1 MSEPSSSDPSDPG
14 DHRDRHEGIGIGAL
28 SAGALSSLLDHLEAR
43 ADLFR
48 WEAREAKSR
57 LVRRIACL
65 VAGSVMLISAYA
77 VGVAALVG
85 WLAQSQGLSWPAAA
99 GFVALGH
106 LLLAVILLLLASRRS
121 QGELFPDSV
130 AELRRDRELL
140 RRRSER
146 SRPRD
151 PKS

>member
-1 MSEPSSSDPSDPG
+1 MTEPTSPDPTGSG
-14 DHRDRHEGIGIGAL
+14 NSRDRHEGFGSL

-57 LVRRIACL
+57 LVQRIVFL
-65 VAGSVMLISAYA
+65 LAGSVMVIAAYA

-85 WLAQSQGLSWPAAA
+85 WLSQSQGLSWPAAA

-106 LLLAVILLLLASRRS
+106 LLIGAILLLIASRR
-121 QGELFPDSV
+121 GKGALFPDSV
-130 AELRRDRELL
+130 AELRRDREIL

-151 PKS
+151 PN

>member
-1 MSEPSSSDPSDPG
+1 MSEPSSSDASNPG
-14 DHRDRHEGIGIGAL
+14 EHRDRHDGIGLGSL
-28 SAGALSSLLDHLEAR
+28 SAGTLSSLLDHLEAR

-57 LVRRIACL
+57 LVQRLVCL
-65 VAGSVMLISAYA
+65 LAGSVMVIAAYA

-85 WLAQSQGLSWPAAA
+85 WLSQSQGLSWPAAA

-106 LLLAVILLLLASRRS
+106 FLIGMILLLFASRR
-121 QGELFPDSV
+121 GKGALFPDSI

-140 RRRSER
+140 RRRTER
-146 SRPRD
+146 TRPRD
-151 PKS
+151 PN

>member
-1 MSEPSSSDPSDPG
+1 MTEPTSPDPTGSDHS
-14 DHRDRHEGIGIGAL
+14 RDRHEGIGSL

-57 LVRRIACL
+57 MVQRIVCL
-65 VAGSVMLISAYA
+65 LAGSVMVIAAYA

-85 WLAQSQGLSWPAAA
+85 WLSQSQGLSWPVAA

-106 LLLAVILLLLASRRS
+106 LLIGLILLLFASRRGKS
-121 QGELFPDSV
+121 ALFPDSV

-146 SRPRD
+146 TRPRD
-151 PKS
+151 PN